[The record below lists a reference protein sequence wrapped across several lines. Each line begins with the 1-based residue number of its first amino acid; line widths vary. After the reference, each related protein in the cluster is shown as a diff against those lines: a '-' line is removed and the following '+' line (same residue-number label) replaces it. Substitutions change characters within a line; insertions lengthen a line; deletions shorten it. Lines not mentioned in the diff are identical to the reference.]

1 MKLLITKQEYQ
12 AHSALPAITSNH
24 ENVDINTN
32 DFVYCNIIDA
42 NAFSQIE
49 QGLNAD
55 NYATDIFLPKSAFK
69 KK

>member
-42 NAFSQIE
+42 NAFAQIE

-55 NYATDIFLPKSAFK
+55 NYVAGVPLPPSAFK
-69 KK
+69 K

>member
-12 AHSALPAITSNH
+12 ANSALPAITSNH
-24 ENVDINTN
+24 EHLAINGV
-32 DFVYCNIIDA
+32 DFVDCTVNDV
-42 NAFSQIE
+42 NSFGQIQ

-55 NYATDIFLPKSAFK
+55 NYATGIFLPKSAFK